1 MNVNDIRTKIK
12 LQRQNLNLSEVE
24 SLSAAVFNNFLKLD
38 FILEKQNFFIYNA
51 IKNEVDTSL
60 IISQLKGL
68 NKTIAY
74 PVTIGSEM
82 VAGINN
88 SDNFSLGNFNVLE
101 PSSYTIMKKVDV
113 AIIPLVACDEN
124 KNRIGYGKG
133 YYDKFLKD
141 NDIVKIGLC
150 YDFQITSTITPNEWD
165 VPLDY
170 IVTPTRIIY

>member
-1 MNVNDIRTKIK
+1 MNLNDIRTKIK
-12 LQRQNLNLSEVE
+12 LQRQSLNSGEVE

-51 IKNEVDTSL
+51 IKNEVETDK
-60 IISQLKGL
+60 IISELKGL

-74 PVTIGSEM
+74 PVTTGSEM

-101 PSSYTIMKKVDV
+101 PSNYKLMDKVDV
-113 AIIPLVACDEN
+113 AIVPLVACDEN

-133 YYDKFLKD
+133 YYDKFLK
-141 NDIVKIGLC
+141 NKNIIKIGLC
-150 YDFQITSTITPNEWD
+150 YDFQITSAITPNEWD

>member
-1 MNVNDIRTKIK
+1 MNVNNIRTKIK

-60 IISQLKGL
+60 IISKLKSL
-68 NKTIAY
+68 NKTVAY